1 MQQFLLVCLPN
12 HPFALPIEAHFEFL
26 FGFFGLYHCHRT
38 NQSVAKSH
46 VLQREN
52 GSKVI
57 QKYLQIDHLGFLG
70 RIHHWNTL
78 GF

>member
-26 FGFFGLYHCHRT
+26 FGFFGLYHRHRT
-38 NQSVAKSH
+38 NQSVAKSY